1 MTEAVRRKPYSVVL
15 FDEVEK
21 AHPDVFNIFLQILDD
36 GRVTDSQ
43 GRLID
48 FKNTVIILT
57 SNLGSSLILES
68 IKKDGEISDEAK
80 EKISGALKQYFRPEF
95 LNRLDEIIYFKALD
109 KEVVYGIVKLFLNVV
124 SERIKDRGVYI
135 SFTENS
141 IKWLIKK
148 GYDMEFGARPLKRIV
163 QSQVETMIAKK
174 IIAGDLLEGDV
185 AEVYYD
191 KSKHGLNVRK
201 KKIVEDKEKD
211 DKEDKENKEKDNKK
225 DNKKGTSK

>member
-1 MTEAVRRKPYSVVL
+1 MLRL
-15 FDEVEK
+15 FD
-21 AHPDVFNIFLQILDD
+21 
-36 GRVTDSQ
+36 G
-43 GRLID
+43 
-48 FKNTVIILT
+48 
-57 SNLGSSLILES
+57 
-68 IKKDGEISDEAK
+68 
-80 EKISGALKQYFRPEF
+80 
-95 LNRLDEIIYFKALD
+95 D
-109 KEVVYGIVKLFLNVV
+109 KEVVYGIVKLFLNGV
-124 SERIKDRGVYI
+124 SGRIKDRGVYI

-141 IKWLIKK
+141 IKWLITK